1 MLRALN
7 DRDVSEDVDEQTLCK
22 AQLKAFADHMYITSE
37 KYQQDA
43 RKLGIDPQSE
53 SFIAWSILNLRK
65 ENFFER
71 RIGEPDIG
79 KICEID
85 ASIGFRFKTKT
96 PHETQYEDISIT
108 ATHDRDNIMTIDSF
122 AVGFKQ

>member
-1 MLRALN
+1 MHKLSGDEVETLIDSEMLRALN

-79 KICEID
+79 KVVYHTSC
-85 ASIGFRFKTKT
+85 
-96 PHETQYEDISIT
+96 
-108 ATHDRDNIMTIDSF
+108 
-122 AVGFKQ
+122 